1 MAENMAQEGDAQS
14 TSYKDLPE
22 RILLGNAAIALGA
35 IRAGIHFASGYAGT
49 PSTEILETLI
59 KEKPEGV
66 YVEWSVNEKAALEA
80 AAGAAIAGAFALVTM
95 KQVGLNVA
103 SDPLMSLNY
112 IGVKGALVVVA
123 TDDPGPSSSQTEQDS
138 RIYGKFANIAVFDPS
153 TPSEAYQMIAD
164 AFDFSHRFARP
175 VIFRPTTRLCHGSG
189 VVKLEEPLPKITPEG
204 FTKDGGKW
212 VIFPRLVYSNH
223 IKIEAALKELSDIFS
238 EYKGNIL
245 IKNGQ
250 KRGIACGGVCY
261 PYIAEILKDNVSCAV
276 LKISTY
282 PFPEKLALEF
292 LDGLEEVLTVEELD
306 PYIEDELI
314 ALNGA
319 SSNNRRIRGKRTGE
333 LPFAGEYLPEK
344 VKAAVDRFLGTAV
357 PEASSIPS
365 VTSSLPG
372 LAPCGG
378 AGGTPALQQARA
390 AAPALPVRPP
400 VLCAGCP
407 HRASFYAV
415 KYAVREALR
424 KGAAFKKA
432 VFSGDIGCYT
442 LGNTPPL
449 DMVDTCLCMGAGI
462 TVAQGL
468 NRIEKDALNFA
479 FIGDSTFFHTG
490 IAGVINAVYNSSDI
504 IVIILDNLTTAMT
517 GCQPHPGTG
526 KTASGENSPKIDLP
540 ALLSALGVLFVRRVS
555 AFDISATSAA
565 VKEAVNARGVRA
577 VIFEGACIAIKKEE
591 KKVREFYKVDD
602 EACTGCRICA
612 ARLGCPALTVKNGK
626 AFIDE
631 AICSPC
637 SLCASVCPIGAIRSF
652 SP

>member
-1 MAENMAQEGDAQS
+1 
-14 TSYKDLPE
+14 
-22 RILLGNAAIALGA
+22 
-35 IRAGIHFASGYAGT
+35 
-49 PSTEILETLI
+49 
-59 KEKPEGV
+59 
-66 YVEWSVNEKAALEA
+66 VEWSVNEKAALEA

-123 TDDPGPSSSQTEQDS
+123 ADDPGPSSSQTEQDS

-164 AFDFSHRFARP
+164 AFDISHRFARP

-189 VVKLEEPLPKITPEG
+189 LVKPMEPLPKIAPEG

-212 VIFPRLVYSNH
+212 VIFPRLAYSNH
-223 IKIEAALKELSDIFS
+223 IKIEAAQKELADIFS
-238 EYKGNIL
+238 EYRGNIL
-245 IKNGQ
+245 IKNAQ

-261 PYIAEILKDNVSCAV
+261 PYIKEILEDSGESCAV
-276 LKISTY
+276 LKIGTY
-282 PFPEKLALEF
+282 PFPEKLAKEF
-292 LDGLEEVLTVEELD
+292 LDGLEEILTVEELD

-319 SSNNRRIRGKRTGE
+319 FSGSVRIRGKRTGE

-344 VKAAVDRFLGTAV
+344 VKAAVDRFLGTA
-357 PEASSIPS
+357 
-365 VTSSLPG
+365 
-372 LAPCGG
+372 
-378 AGGTPALQQARA
+378 GGTPAPQQARA
-390 AAPALPVRPP
+390 AAHNAPAAAHNARAAAPVRPP

-424 KGAAFKKA
+424 KSAGFKKA

-468 NRIEKDALNFA
+468 NRIERDALNFA
-479 FIGDSTFFHTG
+479 FIGDSTFFHSG
-490 IAGVINAVYNSSDI
+490 IAGVINAVYNSSEI
-504 IVIILDNLTTAMT
+504 IIIILDNFTTAMT

-526 KTASGENSPKIDLP
+526 KTALGESSPKIDLP

-555 AFDISATSAA
+555 AFDIPAASAA

-577 VIFEGACIAIKKEE
+577 LIFEGACIAIKKEDGG
-591 KKVREFYKVDD
+591 KKVREFYKVDNNT
-602 EACTGCRICA
+602 CTGCRICA
-612 ARLGCPALTVKNGK
+612 TRLGCPALTMRNGK

-631 AICSPC
+631 AICYPC
-637 SLCASVCPIGAIRSF
+637 SLCASVCPIGAIREKR
-652 SP
+652 